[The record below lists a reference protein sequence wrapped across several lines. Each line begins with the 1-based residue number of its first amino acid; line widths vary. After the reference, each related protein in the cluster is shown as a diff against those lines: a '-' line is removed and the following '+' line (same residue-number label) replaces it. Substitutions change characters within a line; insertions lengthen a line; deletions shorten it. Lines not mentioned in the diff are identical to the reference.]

1 VPACDRRTATL
12 KRCPAE
18 DEGAARAALFA
29 WRAGNGNCTGSSAL
43 LISAGSRE
51 SLAGRFERTVLAH
64 WCVRSLARTFHLP
77 PHEAARESLED
88 VRGEWSEQVLSLAV
102 ERFERRLVEETSKL
116 RVEMAQGFGGLRQEM
131 SSLEGRLRQEMGGLE
146 GRLRQEMGGLEGRLH
161 KEIGGQRVE
170 SLRWSFVFWIG
181 QVAAMAALLGFMLRG
196 LRG

>member
-1 VPACDRRTATL
+1 MDVGDVPVALAERLGTEATGGL
-12 KRCPAE
+12 VR
-18 DEGAARAALFA
+18 LF
-29 WRAGNGNCTGSSAL
+29 N
-43 LISAGSRE
+43 
-51 SLAGRFERTVLAH
+51 
-64 WCVRSLARTFHLP
+64 
-77 PHEAARESLED
+77 AARESLED

-196 LRG
+196 VPR

>member
-1 VPACDRRTATL
+1 MA
-12 KRCPAE
+12 
-18 DEGAARAALFA
+18 
-29 WRAGNGNCTGSSAL
+29 SS
-43 LISAGSRE
+43 S
-51 SLAGRFERTVLAH
+51 
-64 WCVRSLARTFHLP
+64 
-77 PHEAARESLED
+77 ESLED
-88 VRGEWSEQVLSLAV
+88 VRGQWSEQVLSLAV

-116 RVEMAQGFGGLRQEM
+116 RVEMAQGFSGLRQEM
-131 SSLEGRLRQEMGGLE
+131 SSLEGRLRQEMGGLRQEMGGLE